1 MIGKKQVWKNRQM
14 IRMMEQEFHIEK
26 EMWTDQDL
34 KKASRALFVFPDVET
49 FLSETG
55 WEKDNPEYSSETY
68 LTSERI
74 CRWVD
79 GKLIYFSR
87 LMWEEDKI

>member
-1 MIGKKQVWKNRQM
+1 MIGRKRLWDDNQM
-14 IRMMEQEFHIEK
+14 ISVLEQEFNLKQRE
-26 EMWTDQDL
+26 WTTADL
-34 KKASRALFVFPDVET
+34 KRARGALFVFPDVET

-55 WEKDNPEYSSETY
+55 WNQDNPEYSSEEY

-79 GKLIYFSR
+79 GMFTYFSR
-87 LMWEEDKI
+87 LLWEEGYI